1 MDGAGPRRPARRVP
15 VVPVGVEE
23 LAMNVNV
30 WGVLA
35 GVAAIQLLPAC
46 LAQTPPRTEQAPA
59 PSTPAVPPAEFAT
72 ADDLLKALET
82 ADADLK
88 TLSSELLWTKDFF
101 LGGDSQT
108 RKGHLHFVDERNSAK
123 AKSAQSP
130 ANDKPEAPDGLRKF
144 AIKVEATVTQGSNK
158 GEGRLDKRVQEYV
171 FDGVVLVERY
181 PAEKRIIKHQ
191 LQAKVGADPLKIGE
205 GPIPLPV
212 GQKRADILE
221 RFNVELLAAD
231 KDLVP
236 HDMDK
241 ADAAAQRLLLVSK
254 GCVQL
259 KLVPKPEFEKECT
272 FKQAR
277 LWYRRD
283 ENGRLLP
290 RMARAVDKQDNTDTV
305 MLTGVEVNGPV
316 SDVFDTNVP
325 PGWEVQIMGAANPVL
340 PPATTRQPSAGRD
353 EKDPNRR

>member
-1 MDGAGPRRPARRVP
+1 
-15 VVPVGVEE
+15 
-23 LAMNVNV
+23 MNVNV

-35 GVAAIQLLPAC
+35 VSTAIQGLGACAAQTVPSGDHVAAS
-46 LAQTPPRTEQAPA
+46 TPGAPA
-59 PSTPAVPPAEFAT
+59 KAEFAT
-72 ADDLLKALET
+72 ADDLLKALES

-88 TLSSELLWTKDFF
+88 TLSSDLLWTKDFF

-108 RKGHLHFVDERNSAK
+108 RKGKLHFADSRDTSK
-123 AKSAQSP
+123 ATASQ
-130 ANDKPEAPDGLRKF
+130 APTSNNPDAPSGLRKF
-144 AIKVEATVTQGSNK
+144 AIKVEATVTQGSVK
-158 GEGRLDKRVQEYV
+158 GEGRLDERVQEYV
-171 FDGVVLVERY
+171 FDGVTLIERF
-181 PAEKRIIKHQ
+181 PAEQRIIKHQ
-191 LQAKVGADPLKIGE
+191 LQTRVGADPLKIGE

-221 RFNVELLAAD
+221 RFSVELLAAD

-236 HDMDK
+236 EDMDK

-259 KLVPKPEFEKECT
+259 KLVPKPEYEKECT

-283 ENGRLLP
+283 ESGRLLP

-305 MLTGVEVNGPV
+305 MLTGVEVNGAV

-325 PGWEVQIMGAANPVL
+325 PGWDVQVLGAGNASG
-340 PPATTRQPSAGRD
+340 PPAASKQPPAARD
-353 EKDPNRR
+353 DSDPNRR